1 MSLQTTDTLLMVRP
15 ARFGFNAETAANNA
29 FQTNDQSRTPA
40 EIQRDA
46 VQEFDAF
53 VATLREAGV
62 RVIVAQDNEE
72 PLKPDAVFP
81 NNWVSFH
88 HDGAVITYPMFSPLR
103 RRERREEV
111 VAQAIKDAG
120 FDNSNRVHLEKYE
133 AEDRYL
139 EGTGSMILDHDYRIV
154 YACISRRTDEALLAE
169 FASVIGYEPVAFRSV
184 DERGQDVYHTNVMM
198 ALGETFVVICL
209 DSVPDE
215 AERAMLTAKFA
226 VTDKE
231 IISISLAQMNAFAG
245 NMLQVRNTTGDT
257 FLVMSEQAYKSLT
270 ADQIARIGAHTRIL
284 HSPLYTIETYGG
296 GSARCMLAEIF
307 GRK

>member
-1 MSLQTTDTLLMVRP
+1 MSRQTTDTLLMVRP

-29 FQTNDQSRTPA
+29 FQTNDQSRSPA
-40 EIQRDA
+40 AIQREA

-53 VATLREAGV
+53 AAKLREAGV
-62 RVIVAQDNEE
+62 QVIVAQDSEE

-88 HDGAVITYPMFSPLR
+88 HDGTVVTFPMFSPLR

-111 VAQAIKDAG
+111 IAQAVEEAG
-120 FDNSNRVHLEKYE
+120 FSTHARVHLENHE

-154 YACISRRTDEALLAE
+154 YACISRRTDAELLAE
-169 FASVIGYEPVAFRSV
+169 FASLTGYEPVAFRSV
-184 DERGQDVYHTNVMM
+184 DEQGQDVYHTNVMM

-209 DSVPDE
+209 DSVKDE
-215 AERAMLTAKFA
+215 NERAMLTAKFA
-226 VTDKE
+226 ATNKE
-231 IISISLAQMNAFAG
+231 IISISLAQMNSFAG

-270 ADQIARIGAHTRIL
+270 ADQIVRIESHTRIL
-284 HSPLYTIETYGG
+284 HSALYTIETYGG
-296 GSARCMLAEIF
+296 GSARCMLAEVF
-307 GRK
+307 GSK